1 MRLSSNQIYS
11 QRMDNITS
19 SQSKWMTEG
28 NKISSGRRVEKPS
41 DDPMAASQAVM
52 VKQSESRNQQYATAR
67 GFAKNSMSLQMSLSS
82 QMVNITTKIQETLVA
97 AGNDATLSDED
108 RASLA
113 DQLSGLKDQLVGI
126 GNTKDGVG
134 RYIFAGFQSDKPP
147 FVADAAG
154 KITYQGGEKQITQKV
169 DSNIEMTTNFTGI
182 ETLQSSG
189 GVGTE
194 PDIFNALDDA
204 ITALRTPL
212 KDDPNSETLRKDA
225 LEKIDEANRVNRA
238 TLNNISSVEAKLGLQ
253 LQELDNLDDL
263 GADTSLRNAKRLSE
277 LRDLDWTQAIS
288 EYYQEESVLQA
299 SYKVFNDMKGMS
311 MFAMYR

>member
-1 MRLSSNQIYS
+1 MRLSSNQIFS
-11 QRMDNITS
+11 QRVDNITS

-67 GFAKNSMSLQMSLSS
+67 GFAKNSMSLQMSLAS

-108 RASLA
+108 RSSLA
-113 DQLSGLKDQLVGI
+113 DQLEGLKDQLVGI

-147 FVADAAG
+147 FVADATG
-154 KITYQGGEKQITQKV
+154 KITYQGGDKQITQKV
-169 DSNIEMTTNFTGI
+169 DSNIEMVTNFTGI

-189 GVGTE
+189 SKGTA
-194 PDIFNALDDA
+194 PDIFEALDGA
-204 ITALRTPL
+204 ITALREPL
-212 KDDPNSETLRKDA
+212 AGKSQADRDAA
-225 LEKIDEANRVNRA
+225 LEKIDAANRVNRA

-277 LRDLDWTQAIS
+277 LRELDWTQAIS
-288 EYYQEESVLQA
+288 DYYQEESVLQA
-299 SYKVFNDMKGMS
+299 SYKVFNDMKDMS
-311 MFAMYR
+311 MFKMYR

>member
-1 MRLSSNQIYS
+1 MRLSSNQIFS
-11 QRMDNITS
+11 QRVDNITS

-67 GFAKNSMSLQMSLSS
+67 GFAKNSMSLQMSLAS

-97 AGNDATLSDED
+97 AGNDGTLSDED
-108 RASLA
+108 RSSLA
-113 DQLSGLKDQLVGI
+113 DQLEGLKDQLVGI

-147 FVADAAG
+147 FVADATG
-154 KITYQGGEKQITQKV
+154 KITYQGGDKQITQKV
-169 DSNIEMTTNFTGI
+169 DSNIEMVTNFTGI

-189 GVGTE
+189 SKGTA
-194 PDIFNALDDA
+194 PDIFEALDGA
-204 ITALRTPL
+204 ITALREPL
-212 KDDPNSETLRKDA
+212 TGKPQADRDAA
-225 LEKIDEANRVNRA
+225 LEKIDAANRVNRA

-288 EYYQEESVLQA
+288 DYYQEESVLQA
-299 SYKVFNDMKGMS
+299 SYKVFNDMKDMS
-311 MFAMYR
+311 MFKMYR

>member
-1 MRLSSNQIYS
+1 MRLSSNQIFS

-67 GFAKNSMSLQMSLSS
+67 GFAKNSMSLQMSLAS

-108 RASLA
+108 RSSLA
-113 DQLSGLKDQLVGI
+113 DQLQGLKDQLVGI

-147 FVADAAG
+147 FVADATG
-154 KITYQGGEKQITQKV
+154 KITYQGGDKQITQKV
-169 DSNIEMTTNFTGI
+169 DSNIEMVTNFTGI

-189 GVGTE
+189 SKGTA
-194 PDIFNALDDA
+194 PDIFEALDGA
-204 ITALRTPL
+204 ITALREPL
-212 KDDPNSETLRKDA
+212 TGKPQADRDAA
-225 LEKIDEANRVNRA
+225 LEKIDAANRVNRA

-288 EYYQEESVLQA
+288 DYYQEESVLQA
-299 SYKVFNDMKGMS
+299 SYKVFNDMKDMS
-311 MFAMYR
+311 MFKMYR

>member
-1 MRLSSNQIYS
+1 MRLSSNQIFS
-11 QRMDNITS
+11 QRVDNITG

-67 GFAKNSMSLQMSLSS
+67 GFAKNSMSLQMSLAS

-113 DQLSGLKDQLVGI
+113 DQLEGLKDQLVGI

-147 FVADAAG
+147 FVADATG
-154 KITYQGGEKQITQKV
+154 KITYQGGDKQITQKV
-169 DSNIEMTTNFTGI
+169 DSNIEMVTNFTGI

-189 GVGTE
+189 TKGTA
-194 PDIFNALDDA
+194 PDIFEALDGA
-204 ITALRTPL
+204 ITALREPL
-212 KDDPNSETLRKDA
+212 AGKPQADRDAA
-225 LEKIDEANRVNRA
+225 LEKIDAANRVNRA

-277 LRDLDWTQAIS
+277 LRELDWTQAIS
-288 EYYQEESVLQA
+288 DYYQEESVLQA
-299 SYKVFNDMKGMS
+299 SYKVFNDMKDMS
-311 MFAMYR
+311 MFKMYR

>member
-1 MRLSSNQIYS
+1 MRLSSNQIFS
-11 QRMDNITS
+11 QRVDNITS

-67 GFAKNSMSLQMSLSS
+67 GFAKNSMSLQMSLAS

-113 DQLSGLKDQLVGI
+113 DQLEGLKDQLVGI

-147 FVADAAG
+147 FVADATG
-154 KITYQGGEKQITQKV
+154 KITYQGGDKQITQKV
-169 DSNIEMTTNFTGI
+169 DSNIEMVTNFTGI

-189 GVGTE
+189 SKGTA
-194 PDIFNALDDA
+194 PDIFDALDGA
-204 ITALRTPL
+204 ITALREPL
-212 KDDPNSETLRKDA
+212 TGKPQADRDA
-225 LEKIDEANRVNRA
+225 ALDKIDAANRVNRA

-277 LRDLDWTQAIS
+277 LRELDWTQAIS
-288 EYYQEESVLQA
+288 DYYQEESVLQA
-299 SYKVFNDMKGMS
+299 SYKVFNDMKDMS
-311 MFAMYR
+311 MFKMYR

>member
-1 MRLSSNQIYS
+1 MRLSSNQIFS
-11 QRMDNITS
+11 QRVDNITS

-67 GFAKNSMSLQMSLSS
+67 GFAKNSMSLQMSLAS

-113 DQLSGLKDQLVGI
+113 DQLEGLKDQLVGI

-147 FVADAAG
+147 FVADATG
-154 KITYQGGEKQITQKV
+154 KITYQGGDKQITQKV
-169 DSNIEMTTNFTGI
+169 DSNIEMVTNFTGI

-189 GVGTE
+189 SKGTA
-194 PDIFNALDDA
+194 PDIFDALDGA
-204 ITALRTPL
+204 ITALREPL
-212 KDDPNSETLRKDA
+212 TGKPQADRDA
-225 LEKIDEANRVNRA
+225 ALDKIDAANRVNRA

-277 LRDLDWTQAIS
+277 LRELDWTQAIS
-288 EYYQEESVLQA
+288 DYYQEESVLRA
-299 SYKVFNDMKGMS
+299 SYKVFNDMKDMS
-311 MFAMYR
+311 MFKMYR

>member
-1 MRLSSNQIYS
+1 MRLSSSQIFS
-11 QRMDNITS
+11 QRVDNITS

-67 GFAKNSMSLQMSLSS
+67 GFAKNSMSLQMSLAS

-108 RASLA
+108 RSSLA
-113 DQLSGLKDQLVGI
+113 DQLQGLKDQLVGI

-147 FVADAAG
+147 FVADATG
-154 KITYQGGEKQITQKV
+154 KITYQGGDKQITQKV

-189 GVGTE
+189 SKGTE
-194 PDIFNALDDA
+194 PDIFNALDGA
-204 ITALRTPL
+204 ITALREPL
-212 KDDPNSETLRKDA
+212 TGKPQSERDAA
-225 LEKIDEANRVNRA
+225 LEKIDAANRVNRA

-299 SYKVFNDMKGMS
+299 SYKVFNDMKDMS
-311 MFAMYR
+311 MFKMYR

>member
-1 MRLSSNQIYS
+1 MRLSSNQIFS
-11 QRMDNITS
+11 QRVDNITS

-67 GFAKNSMSLQMSLSS
+67 GFAKNSMSLQMSLAS

-97 AGNDATLSDED
+97 AGNDGTLSDED
-108 RASLA
+108 RSSLA
-113 DQLSGLKDQLVGI
+113 DQLQGLKDQLVGI

-134 RYIFAGFQSDKPP
+134 RYIFAGFQTDKPP
-147 FVADAAG
+147 FVADATG
-154 KITYQGGEKQITQKV
+154 KITYQGGDKQITQKV
-169 DSNIEMTTNFTGI
+169 DSNIEMVTNFTGI

-189 GVGTE
+189 SKGTA
-194 PDIFNALDDA
+194 PDIFEALDGA
-204 ITALRTPL
+204 ITALQEPL
-212 KDDPNSETLRKDA
+212 IGKPQADRDA
-225 LEKIDEANRVNRA
+225 ALAKIDTANRVNRA

-288 EYYQEESVLQA
+288 DYYQEESVLQA
-299 SYKVFNDMKGMS
+299 SYKVFNDMKEMS
-311 MFAMYR
+311 MFKMYR

>member
-1 MRLSSNQIYS
+1 MRLSSNQIFS

-67 GFAKNSMSLQMSLSS
+67 GFAKNSMSLQMSLAS

-108 RASLA
+108 RSSLA
-113 DQLSGLKDQLVGI
+113 DQLQGLKDQLVGI

-147 FVADAAG
+147 FVADATG
-154 KITYQGGEKQITQKV
+154 KITYQGGDKQITQKV
-169 DSNIEMTTNFTGI
+169 DSNIEMVTNFTGI

-189 GVGTE
+189 SKGTA
-194 PDIFNALDDA
+194 PDIFEALDGA
-204 ITALRTPL
+204 ITALREPL
-212 KDDPNSETLRKDA
+212 TGKPQADRDAA
-225 LEKIDEANRVNRA
+225 LEKIDAANRVNRA

-263 GADTSLRNAKRLSE
+263 GAGTSLRNAKRLSE

-288 EYYQEESVLQA
+288 DYYQEESVLQA
-299 SYKVFNDMKGMS
+299 SYKVFNDMKDMS
-311 MFAMYR
+311 MFKMYR

>member
-1 MRLSSNQIYS
+1 MRLSSNQIFS
-11 QRMDNITS
+11 QRVDNITS

-67 GFAKNSMSLQMSLSS
+67 GFAKNSMSLQMSLAN

-108 RASLA
+108 RSSLA
-113 DQLSGLKDQLVGI
+113 DQLQGLKDQLVGI

-147 FVADAAG
+147 FVADATG
-154 KITYQGGEKQITQKV
+154 KITYQGGDKQITQKV
-169 DSNIEMTTNFTGI
+169 DSNIEMVTNFTGI

-189 GVGTE
+189 SKGTA
-194 PDIFNALDDA
+194 PDIFEALDGA
-204 ITALRTPL
+204 ITALREPL
-212 KDDPNSETLRKDA
+212 TGKPQADRDA
-225 LEKIDEANRVNRA
+225 ALAKIDTANSVNRA

-253 LQELDNLDDL
+253 LQELDNLDNL

-288 EYYQEESVLQA
+288 DYYQEESVLQA
-299 SYKVFNDMKGMS
+299 SYKVFNDMKDMS
-311 MFAMYR
+311 MFKMYR

>member
-1 MRLSSNQIYS
+1 MRLSSNQIFS
-11 QRMDNITS
+11 QRVDNITS

-67 GFAKNSMSLQMSLSS
+67 GFAKNSMSLQMSLAS

-97 AGNDATLSDED
+97 AGNDGTLSDED
-108 RASLA
+108 RSSLA
-113 DQLSGLKDQLVGI
+113 DQLQGLKDQLVGI

-147 FVADAAG
+147 FVADATG
-154 KITYQGGEKQITQKV
+154 KITYQGGDKQITQKV
-169 DSNIEMTTNFTGI
+169 DSNIEMVTNFTGI

-189 GVGTE
+189 SKGTA
-194 PDIFNALDDA
+194 PDIFEALDGA
-204 ITALRTPL
+204 ITALREPL
-212 KDDPNSETLRKDA
+212 TGKPQADRDAA
-225 LEKIDEANRVNRA
+225 LEKIDAANRVNRA

-253 LQELDNLDDL
+253 LQEIDNLDDL

-288 EYYQEESVLQA
+288 DYYQEESVLQA
-299 SYKVFNDMKGMS
+299 SYKVFNDMKDMS
-311 MFAMYR
+311 MFKMYR

>member
-1 MRLSSNQIYS
+1 MRLSSNQIFS
-11 QRMDNITS
+11 QRVDNITS

-67 GFAKNSMSLQMSLSS
+67 GFAKNSMSLQMSLAS

-108 RASLA
+108 RSSLA
-113 DQLSGLKDQLVGI
+113 DQLQGLKDQLVGI

-147 FVADAAG
+147 FVADATG
-154 KITYQGGEKQITQKV
+154 KITYQGGDKQITQKV
-169 DSNIEMTTNFTGI
+169 DSNIEMVTNFTGI

-189 GVGTE
+189 SKGTA
-194 PDIFNALDDA
+194 PDIFEALDGA
-204 ITALRTPL
+204 ITALREPL
-212 KDDPNSETLRKDA
+212 TGKPQADRDAA

-288 EYYQEESVLQA
+288 DYYQEESVLQA
-299 SYKVFNDMKGMS
+299 SYKVFNDMKDMS
-311 MFAMYR
+311 MFKMYR

>member
-1 MRLSSNQIYS
+1 MRLSSNQIFS
-11 QRMDNITS
+11 QRVDNITS

-67 GFAKNSMSLQMSLSS
+67 GFAKNSMSLQMSLAS

-108 RASLA
+108 RSSLA
-113 DQLSGLKDQLVGI
+113 DQLQGLKDQLVGI

-147 FVADAAG
+147 FVADATG
-154 KITYQGGEKQITQKV
+154 KITYQGGDKQITQKV
-169 DSNIEMTTNFTGI
+169 DSNIEMVTNFTGI

-189 GVGTE
+189 SKGTA
-194 PDIFNALDDA
+194 PDIFEALDGA
-204 ITALRTPL
+204 ITALREPL
-212 KDDPNSETLRKDA
+212 TGKPQADRDAA
-225 LEKIDEANRVNRA
+225 LEKIDAANRVNRA

-253 LQELDNLDDL
+253 LQEIDNLDDL

-288 EYYQEESVLQA
+288 DYYQEESVLQA
-299 SYKVFNDMKGMS
+299 SYKVFNDMKDMS
-311 MFAMYR
+311 MFKMYR

>member
-1 MRLSSNQIYS
+1 MRLSSNQIFS
-11 QRMDNITS
+11 QRVDNITS

-67 GFAKNSMSLQMSLSS
+67 GFAKNSMSLQMSLAS

-108 RASLA
+108 RSSLA
-113 DQLSGLKDQLVGI
+113 DQLQGLKDQLVGI

-147 FVADAAG
+147 FVADATG
-154 KITYQGGEKQITQKV
+154 KITYQGGDKQITQKV
-169 DSNIEMTTNFTGI
+169 DSNIEMVTNFTGI

-189 GVGTE
+189 SKGTA
-194 PDIFNALDDA
+194 PDIFEALDGA
-204 ITALRTPL
+204 ITALREPL
-212 KDDPNSETLRKDA
+212 TGKPQADRDAA
-225 LEKIDEANRVNRA
+225 LEKIDAANRVNRA

-288 EYYQEESVLQA
+288 DYYQEESVLQA
-299 SYKVFNDMKGMS
+299 SYKVFNDMKDMS
-311 MFAMYR
+311 MFKMYR

>member
-1 MRLSSNQIYS
+1 MRLSSNQIYT
-11 QRMDNITS
+11 QRVDNITS
-19 SQSKWMTEG
+19 SQSRWMTEG

-52 VKQSESRNQQYATAR
+52 VKQSEARNQQYATAR

-97 AGNDATLSDED
+97 AGNDGALSDED

-113 DQLSGLKDQLVGI
+113 EQLSGLKDQLVGI

-134 RYIFAGFQSDKPP
+134 RYVFAGFQTDKPP
-147 FVADAAG
+147 FVADKMG
-154 KITYQGGEKQITQKV
+154 KITYQGGDKQITQKV
-169 DSNIEMTTNFTGI
+169 DSNIEMVSNFTGI

-189 GVGTE
+189 GKGTE
-194 PDIFNALDDA
+194 PDIFNALDEA
-204 ITALRTPL
+204 ISALREPL
-212 KDDPNSETLRKDA
+212 VGKPQADRDA
-225 LEKIDEANRVNRA
+225 ALDKINTANRVNRA

-288 EYYQEESVLQA
+288 DYYQEESVLQA
-299 SYKVFNDMKGMS
+299 SYKVFNDMKEMS
-311 MFAMYR
+311 MFKMYR

>member
-1 MRLSSNQIYS
+1 MRLSSNQIFS
-11 QRMDNITS
+11 QRVDNITS

-67 GFAKNSMSLQMSLSS
+67 GFAKNSMSLQMSLAS

-108 RASLA
+108 RSSLA
-113 DQLSGLKDQLVGI
+113 DQLEGLKDQLVGI

-147 FVADAAG
+147 FVADATG
-154 KITYQGGEKQITQKV
+154 KITYQGGDKQITQKV
-169 DSNIEMTTNFTGI
+169 DSNIEMVTNFTGI

-189 GVGTE
+189 SKGTA
-194 PDIFNALDDA
+194 PDIFEALDGA
-204 ITALRTPL
+204 ITALREPL
-212 KDDPNSETLRKDA
+212 TGKPQTDRDAA

-288 EYYQEESVLQA
+288 DYYQEESVLQA
-299 SYKVFNDMKGMS
+299 SYKVFNDMKDMS
-311 MFAMYR
+311 MFKMYR

>member
-1 MRLSSNQIYS
+1 MRLSSNQIFS
-11 QRMDNITS
+11 QRVDNITG

-67 GFAKNSMSLQMSLSS
+67 GFAKNSMSLQMSLAS

-113 DQLSGLKDQLVGI
+113 DQLEGLKDQLVGI

-147 FVADAAG
+147 FVADATG
-154 KITYQGGEKQITQKV
+154 KITYQGGDKQITQKV
-169 DSNIEMTTNFTGI
+169 DSNIEMVTNFTGI

-189 GVGTE
+189 SKGTA
-194 PDIFNALDDA
+194 PDIFEALDGA
-204 ITALRTPL
+204 ITALREPL
-212 KDDPNSETLRKDA
+212 AGKPQADRDAA
-225 LEKIDEANRVNRA
+225 LEKIDAANRVNRA

-277 LRDLDWTQAIS
+277 LRELDWTQAIS
-288 EYYQEESVLQA
+288 DYYQEESVLQA
-299 SYKVFNDMKGMS
+299 SYKVFNDMKDMS
-311 MFAMYR
+311 MFKMYR

>member
-1 MRLSSNQIYS
+1 MRLSSNQIFS
-11 QRMDNITS
+11 QRVDNITS

-67 GFAKNSMSLQMSLSS
+67 GFAKNSMSLQMSLAS
-82 QMVNITTKIQETLVA
+82 QMINITTKIQETLVA

-108 RASLA
+108 RSSLA
-113 DQLSGLKDQLVGI
+113 DQLEGLKDQLVGI

-147 FVADAAG
+147 FVADATG
-154 KITYQGGEKQITQKV
+154 KITYQGGDKQITQKV
-169 DSNIEMTTNFTGI
+169 DSNIEMVTNFTGI

-189 GVGTE
+189 SKGTA
-194 PDIFNALDDA
+194 PDIFEALDGA
-204 ITALRTPL
+204 ITALREPL
-212 KDDPNSETLRKDA
+212 TGKPQADRDAA

-288 EYYQEESVLQA
+288 DYYQEESVLQA
-299 SYKVFNDMKGMS
+299 SYKVFNDMKDMS
-311 MFAMYR
+311 MFKMYR

>member
-1 MRLSSNQIYS
+1 MRLSSNQIFS
-11 QRMDNITS
+11 QRVDNITS

-67 GFAKNSMSLQMSLSS
+67 GFAKNSMSLQMSLAS

-97 AGNDATLSDED
+97 AGNDGTLSDED
-108 RASLA
+108 RSSLA
-113 DQLSGLKDQLVGI
+113 DQLQGLKDQLVGI

-134 RYIFAGFQSDKPP
+134 RYIFAGFQTDKPP
-147 FVADAAG
+147 FVADATG
-154 KITYQGGEKQITQKV
+154 KVTYQGGDKQITQKV
-169 DSNIEMTTNFTGI
+169 DSNIEMVTNFTGI

-189 GVGTE
+189 SKGTA
-194 PDIFNALDDA
+194 PDIFEALDGA
-204 ITALRTPL
+204 ITALQEPL
-212 KDDPNSETLRKDA
+212 IGKPQADRDA
-225 LEKIDEANRVNRA
+225 ALAKIDTANRVNRA

-288 EYYQEESVLQA
+288 DYYQEESVLQA
-299 SYKVFNDMKGMS
+299 SYKVFNDMKDMS
-311 MFAMYR
+311 MFKMYR

>member
-1 MRLSSNQIYS
+1 MRLSSNQIFS
-11 QRMDNITS
+11 QRVDNITG

-67 GFAKNSMSLQMSLSS
+67 GFAKNSMSLQMSLAS

-113 DQLSGLKDQLVGI
+113 DQLEGLKDQLVGI

-147 FVADAAG
+147 FVADATG
-154 KITYQGGEKQITQKV
+154 KITYQGGDKQITQKV
-169 DSNIEMTTNFTGI
+169 DSNIEMVTNFTGI

-189 GVGTE
+189 SKGTA
-194 PDIFNALDDA
+194 PDIFEALDGA
-204 ITALRTPL
+204 ITALREPL
-212 KDDPNSETLRKDA
+212 VGKPQADRDAA
-225 LEKIDEANRVNRA
+225 LEKIDAANRVNRA

-277 LRDLDWTQAIS
+277 LRELDWTQAIS
-288 EYYQEESVLQA
+288 DYYQEESVLQA
-299 SYKVFNDMKGMS
+299 SYKVFNDMKDMS
-311 MFAMYR
+311 MFKMYR

>member
-1 MRLSSNQIYS
+1 MRLSSNQIFS
-11 QRMDNITS
+11 QRVDNITS

-67 GFAKNSMSLQMSLSS
+67 GFAKNSMSLQMSLAS

-97 AGNDATLSDED
+97 AGNDGTLSDED
-108 RASLA
+108 RSSLA
-113 DQLSGLKDQLVGI
+113 DQLQGLKDQLVGI

-134 RYIFAGFQSDKPP
+134 RYIFAGFQTDKPP
-147 FVADAAG
+147 FVADATG
-154 KITYQGGEKQITQKV
+154 KITYQGGDKQITQKV
-169 DSNIEMTTNFTGI
+169 DSNIEMVTNFTGI

-189 GVGTE
+189 SKGTA
-194 PDIFNALDDA
+194 PDIFEALDGA
-204 ITALRTPL
+204 ITALQEPL
-212 KDDPNSETLRKDA
+212 IGKPQADRDA
-225 LEKIDEANRVNRA
+225 ALAKIDTANRVNRT

-288 EYYQEESVLQA
+288 DYYQEESVLQA
-299 SYKVFNDMKGMS
+299 SYKVFNDMKEMS
-311 MFAMYR
+311 MFKMYR

>member
-1 MRLSSNQIYS
+1 MRLSSNQIFS
-11 QRMDNITS
+11 QRVDNITS

-67 GFAKNSMSLQMSLSS
+67 GFAKNSMSLQMSLAS

-108 RASLA
+108 RSSLA
-113 DQLSGLKDQLVGI
+113 DQLQGLKDQLVGI

-147 FVADAAG
+147 FVADATG
-154 KITYQGGEKQITQKV
+154 KITYQGGDKQITQKV
-169 DSNIEMTTNFTGI
+169 DSNIEMVTNFTGI

-189 GVGTE
+189 SKGIA
-194 PDIFNALDDA
+194 PDIFEALDGA
-204 ITALRTPL
+204 ITALREPL
-212 KDDPNSETLRKDA
+212 TGKPQADRDAA
-225 LEKIDEANRVNRA
+225 LEKIDAANRVNRA

-277 LRDLDWTQAIS
+277 LRELDWTQAIS
-288 EYYQEESVLQA
+288 DYYQEESVLQA
-299 SYKVFNDMKGMS
+299 SYKVFNDMKDMS
-311 MFAMYR
+311 MFKMYR

>member
-1 MRLSSNQIYS
+1 
-11 QRMDNITS
+11 MDNITS

-67 GFAKNSMSLQMSLSS
+67 GFAKNSMSLQMSLAS

-108 RASLA
+108 RSSLA
-113 DQLSGLKDQLVGI
+113 DQLQGLKDQLVGI

-147 FVADAAG
+147 FVADATG
-154 KITYQGGEKQITQKV
+154 KITYQGGDKQITQKV
-169 DSNIEMTTNFTGI
+169 DSNIEMVTNFTGI

-189 GVGTE
+189 SKGTA
-194 PDIFNALDDA
+194 PDIFEALDGA
-204 ITALRTPL
+204 ITALREPL
-212 KDDPNSETLRKDA
+212 TGKPQADRDAA
-225 LEKIDEANRVNRA
+225 LEKIDAANRVNRA

-288 EYYQEESVLQA
+288 DYYQEESVLQA
-299 SYKVFNDMKGMS
+299 SYKAFNDMKDMS
-311 MFAMYR
+311 MFKMYR

>member
-1 MRLSSNQIYS
+1 MRLSSNQIFS
-11 QRMDNITS
+11 QRVDNITS

-67 GFAKNSMSLQMSLSS
+67 GFAKNSMSLQMSLAS

-97 AGNDATLSDED
+97 AGNDGTLSDED
-108 RASLA
+108 RSSLA
-113 DQLSGLKDQLVGI
+113 DQLEGLKDQLVGI

-147 FVADAAG
+147 FVADATG
-154 KITYQGGEKQITQKV
+154 KITYQGGDKQITQKV
-169 DSNIEMTTNFTGI
+169 DSNIEMVTNFTGI

-189 GVGTE
+189 SKGTA
-194 PDIFNALDDA
+194 PDIFEALDGA
-204 ITALRTPL
+204 ITALREPL
-212 KDDPNSETLRKDA
+212 TGKPQADRDAA

-288 EYYQEESVLQA
+288 DYYQEESVLQA
-299 SYKVFNDMKGMS
+299 SYKVFNDMKDMS
-311 MFAMYR
+311 MFKMYR

>member
-1 MRLSSNQIYS
+1 MRLSSNQIFS
-11 QRMDNITS
+11 QRVDNITG

-67 GFAKNSMSLQMSLSS
+67 GFAKNSMSLQMSLAS

-113 DQLSGLKDQLVGI
+113 DQLEGLKDQLVGI

-147 FVADAAG
+147 FVADATG
-154 KITYQGGEKQITQKV
+154 KITYQGGDKQITQKV
-169 DSNIEMTTNFTGI
+169 DSNIEMVTNFTGI

-189 GVGTE
+189 SKGTA
-194 PDIFNALDDA
+194 PDIFEALDGA
-204 ITALRTPL
+204 ITALREPL
-212 KDDPNSETLRKDA
+212 MGKPQADRDA
-225 LEKIDEANRVNRA
+225 ALDKIDAANRINRA

-288 EYYQEESVLQA
+288 DYYQEESVLQA
-299 SYKVFNDMKGMS
+299 SYKVFNDMKEMS
-311 MFAMYR
+311 MFKMYR